1 MRLSARRIACV
12 DRCFTQR
19 NEPAASSSRQSR
31 LLRRV
36 VNCGSEFRPQRPY
49 LYLQGSAISGH
60 SLIAKESAEK
70 DAQALPSKVGR
81 CHSWVRDFRSQP
93 RVVLAPTAGV
103 NVTVRCLPLR
113 SSRLP
118 PQDTQAAT
126 EAKPFLRKALAPPLR
141 QPAKKEPFPAAIAAL
156 RRDALRFAA
165 PPT

>member
-81 CHSWVRDFRSQP
+81 CHSWVGDFRSQP
-93 RVVLAPTAGV
+93 RVVLALHYGCERYGAMPSAS
-103 NVTVRCLPLR
+103 LI
-113 SSRLP
+113 SSSASRYSSC
-118 PQDTQAAT
+118 D
-126 EAKPFLRKALAPPLR
+126 
-141 QPAKKEPFPAAIAAL
+141 
-156 RRDALRFAA
+156 
-165 PPT
+165 